1 MGWHASLLF
10 LCAVGSP
17 QPAGLEAE
25 ESREG
30 HQREGGHLLLGFSFS
45 GGFAQQVEGA
55 EGALLM
61 VCQLYCHLLVFSL
74 LIYCFTL
81 HEVRAHH
88 LQGSRPQYSTGS
100 FVTWSTAQSERMS
113 SISQTNTRRSSAPPT
128 SRRVCVVW
136 GWGRVLGSGTRSRGC
151 TSEHGIRA
159 MARVI
164 ASNVICFP
172 CPCSN
177 ASRSSAPL
185 SLRLKLT
192 SPHKKAEL
200 CDSRVEF

>member
-113 SISQTNTRRSSAPPT
+113 SISQTSTRRSSAPPT
-128 SRRVCVVW
+128 SRRVCDIVVW
-136 GWGRVLGSGTRSRGC
+136 GKVVGSRDAQQGC
-151 TSEHGIRA
+151 KSEHGLCA
-159 MARVI
+159 MAPVI
-164 ASNVICFP
+164 APTVICFS
-172 CPCSN
+172 CPCSH
-177 ASRSSAPL
+177 ASRSSVASPT
-185 SLRLKLT
+185 RLKLT
-192 SPHKKAEL
+192 PPHKKAEL